1 MGCVGGQVNGI
12 VLNNVN
18 ACGGNTA
25 LLTPPHLTHISTTL
39 YPIFSRWALTVY
51 ITPCYAAP
59 MSEGMGLPKLDGV
72 DPLDPKVHTTNQIC
86 FFSPESIFLL
96 TRHGGCVWSGSL
108 CAQVAAWWSAKVG
121 AIHKLMPSFGGF
133 LVKADSEGNQGPI
146 GYNRTEADGANLLA
160 RVR

>member
-1 MGCVGGQVNGI
+1 MGCVGPQVNGI

-25 LLTPPHLTHISTTL
+25 LLTPPHLTHISATL

-72 DPLDPKVHTTNQIC
+72 DPLDPKVQT
-86 FFSPESIFLL
+86 
-96 TRHGGCVWSGSL
+96 
-108 CAQVAAWWSAKVG
+108 
-121 AIHKLMPSFGGF
+121 
-133 LVKADSEGNQGPI
+133 
-146 GYNRTEADGANLLA
+146 AN
-160 RVR
+160 

>member
-1 MGCVGGQVNGI
+1 MMHPSRGNMSFGQHPELDINSL

-72 DPLDPKVHTTNQIC
+72 DPLAKEDYLSDDA
-86 FFSPESIFLL
+86 FFATF
-96 TRHGGCVWSGSL
+96 RMDR
-108 CAQVAAWWSAKVG
+108 AAW
-121 AIHKLMPSFGGF
+121 
-133 LVKADSEGNQGPI
+133 AD
-146 GYNRTEADGANLLA
+146 LA
-160 RVR
+160 RWRRLRLKREAGLF

>member
-1 MGCVGGQVNGI
+1 MGCVGRQVNGI

-72 DPLDPKVHTTNQIC
+72 DPLDPKVHTTNQSVDIP
-86 FFSPESIFLL
+86 FFFCPKVRRLSAHEA
-96 TRHGGCVWSGSL
+96 RRL
-108 CAQVAAWWSAKVG
+108 C
-121 AIHKLMPSFGGF
+121 
-133 LVKADSEGNQGPI
+133 LV
-146 GYNRTEADGANLLA
+146 
-160 RVR
+160 